1 MLHIIYINSYGQCKI
16 TIKQLK
22 EGAGNAFIIILL
34 YEICILQNIHNSL
47 QYNENIVY
55 KYIYVRNR

>member
-1 MLHIIYINSYGQCKI
+1 MNSYGQCKI

-22 EGAGNAFIIILL
+22 EGAGNAFITILL

-47 QYNENIVY
+47 QYDENMVY